1 MAAEPEGRRPRG
13 GSRRV
18 WLVALLVVLVFSG
31 GAAALASSFGPSLS
45 ASVSH
50 TRFSRSSPWPRHV
63 RGPLGQKDLR
73 AIMAAGARAR
83 AQQARRLQ
91 ARQRP
96 GRVRERRR
104 SRFAF
109 ERLSGRQ
116 AQALIARVFDLHA
129 SRWSSLTSARNGR
142 VVRALGRNAAVV
154 REGKHNVLL
163 RSTSPVAIPAGRARP
178 FALALD
184 MHQSVAGFAP
194 SHPAVPFT
202 APTDLASGIQI
213 PGMFSVRPA
222 EHRSSGS
229 PRVIGDRVFYANS
242 GTDTDFAVQP
252 QPQGFEAL
260 WYLRSARSSLRQSLD
275 FELPAGMVLRASSR
289 LRGAV
294 EIDRGRSRL
303 GMVAPPTIHDADGV
317 SVQGAYEVQGSR
329 LTVRI
334 NPGQDVRYPLEVDPT
349 VALYAIFGQFGPLN
363 YDGQPATGWTV
374 GPGAWLPGAYPSN
387 PSPGFT
393 YYSPYQNYPGLAVVG
408 QYVPA
413 GYLGYWYISANPNGA
428 FSANQLGGQF
438 SGFIARVDLNGV
450 GSSGAGYSAQ
460 YENTDFFAEYYP
472 HNSAGTAAAA
482 TNGNNP
488 STFSNMFQYGG
499 GDYYTNNSPMGNF
512 NGGRLAACAARDFS
526 NTSAFQ
532 CDYTHASPNL
542 FAFGIGTYNQGGGWP
557 YAGIQGAAVGI
568 ADPAPPTQVTLG
580 NIPSGWVQAGPTN
593 ATVAAQQPGLGIG
606 SFSITDSGAQAAAWT
621 DPCMNLPLDNNGADT
636 NYGGGQLCP
645 ESSSHS
651 FDLSGLPE
659 GVHQLQ
665 GHAQSLLMLDGAS
678 DQGTLNVDHTPPSVQ
693 VSGPAYD
700 SRLQQTASGNL
711 TLNVN
716 ATDSD
721 ASHATSGTT
730 SIQTLVDGQA
740 TASGPNASQPCSS
753 GGCNLSA
760 SGNVNY
766 DSLSPGAHTVE
777 IRATDAAGN
786 VGEEDFVVVTGSPD
800 QIYRQIDDC
809 WTGGTAPT
817 MASPQMI
824 DLGATFDSLPLSDA
838 SLDCNPNPS
847 AVAAAGTDAVPNTVP
862 YASLSY
868 GDCQLDP
875 NEPEHAGCAPPLT
888 IQYWPQCARNEG
900 SYFVPAPDGSDQ
912 AMENT
917 DVALDQLPGP
927 LFSQVQQAL
936 TQESSLLPAINADL
950 SGLALLPAAS
960 YEGGTR
966 VEIYSG
972 TTTIVIFANDPALAN
987 LATSAVALRLL
998 ANGLKMDPYTA
1009 NPRALGSGCFS

>member
-1 MAAEPEGRRPRG
+1 
-13 GSRRV
+13 
-18 WLVALLVVLVFSG
+18 
-31 GAAALASSFGPSLS
+31 
-45 ASVSH
+45 
-50 TRFSRSSPWPRHV
+50 
-63 RGPLGQKDLR
+63 LR
-73 AIMAAGARAR
+73 A
-83 AQQARRLQ
+83 
-91 ARQRP
+91 RQSP

-116 AQALIARVFDLHA
+116 AQALISRVFDLRA

-142 VVRALGRNAAVV
+142 VVRALARNAAVV
-154 REGKHNVLL
+154 REGKHDLL
-163 RSTSPVAIPAGRARP
+163 VRSTSPVAIPAGRGRP

-202 APTDLASGIQI
+202 APTDLASGIQV

-229 PRVIGDRVFYANS
+229 PQVIGDRVFYANS

-275 FELPAGMVLRASSR
+275 FELPAGTVLRASSQV
-289 LRGAV
+289 RGAV

-317 SVQGAYEVQGSR
+317 TVQGAYEVQGSR

-334 NPGQDVRYPLEVDPT
+334 NPGQDLRYPLEVDPT

-374 GPGAWLPGAYPSN
+374 GPGAWLPSAWPSN

-393 YYSPYQNYPGLAVVG
+393 YYSPAQNYQGLAVVG
-408 QYVPA
+408 QNVPA

-460 YENTDFFAEYYP
+460 YENTDFFAEFYP

-482 TNGNNP
+482 TNGNDP
-488 STFSNMFQYGG
+488 STFSNMFQHGG

-512 NGGRLAACAARDFS
+512 NGGRLAACAVRDFS

-568 ADPAPPTQVTLG
+568 ADPAPPAQVTLG
-580 NIPSGWVQAGPTN
+580 NVPSGWVQAGPTN

-621 DPCMNLPLDNNGADT
+621 DPCMNLPLDNKGADT

-651 FDLSGLPE
+651 FDLSGLSE
-659 GVHQLQ
+659 GVHTLQ
-665 GHAQSLLMLDGAS
+665 GHAQSLLSLDGGGNQA
-678 DQGTLNVDHTPPSVQ
+678 TLNIDHTPPPAPAISGWATGGQ
-693 VSGPAYD
+693 AIQTGGQLTISDPDPPAPGANASSGPASISVAVDGGTPSAPQSCTGQCTWTVPTSLSDGSHTLSVTATDGAGNTGPATTTNFIVDNTEPVLSLSGPAWD
-700 SRLQQTASGNL
+700 SPTAPNNASG
-711 TLNVN
+711 T
-716 ATDSD
+716 
-721 ASHATSGTT
+721 
-730 SIQTLVDGQA
+730 
-740 TASGPNASQPCSS
+740 
-753 GGCNLSA
+753 
-760 SGNVNY
+760 
-766 DSLSPGAHTVE
+766 
-777 IRATDAAGN
+777 
-786 VGEEDFVVVTGSPD
+786 
-800 QIYRQIDDC
+800 
-809 WTGGTAPT
+809 
-817 MASPQMI
+817 
-824 DLGATFDSLPLSDA
+824 
-838 SLDCNPNPS
+838 
-847 AVAAAGTDAVPNTVP
+847 
-862 YASLSY
+862 
-868 GDCQLDP
+868 
-875 NEPEHAGCAPPLT
+875 
-888 IQYWPQCARNEG
+888 
-900 SYFVPAPDGSDQ
+900 
-912 AMENT
+912 
-917 DVALDQLPGP
+917 
-927 LFSQVQQAL
+927 
-936 TQESSLLPAINADL
+936 
-950 SGLALLPAAS
+950 LALQ
-960 YEGGTR
+960 
-966 VEIYSG
+966 V
-972 TTTIVIFANDPALAN
+972 
-987 LATSAVALRLL
+987 
-998 ANGLKMDPYTA
+998 NGL
-1009 NPRALGSGCFS
+1009 SISVQ